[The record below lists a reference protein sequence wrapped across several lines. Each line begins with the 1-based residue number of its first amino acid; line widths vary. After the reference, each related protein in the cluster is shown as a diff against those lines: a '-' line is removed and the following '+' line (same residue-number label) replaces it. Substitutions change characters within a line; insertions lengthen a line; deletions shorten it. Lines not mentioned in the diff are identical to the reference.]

1 MLCTEHVR
9 PCLTLRLMLRL
20 KLRLRLKVRLK
31 LRLRLR
37 LNLVKMERWDRKT
50 LKKDYSHNTKFLKIK
65 TEWVRV

>member
-20 KLRLRLKVRLK
+20 KLRLRLKV
-31 LRLRLR
+31 RLRLR